1 MLWIYKRGSESIR
14 VETRYDNDTEEYVL
28 IFYREDGTQHAERCK
43 DPVAFRTRLE
53 RLEKQLDRERWQSD
67 GVRLLRDGWKI

>member
-1 MLWIYKRGSESIR
+1 MLWIYKRGSESIQ
-14 VETRYDNDTEEYVL
+14 VETRYDNETEEYVL
-28 IFYREDGTQHAERCK
+28 IFYREDGTQQPERFK